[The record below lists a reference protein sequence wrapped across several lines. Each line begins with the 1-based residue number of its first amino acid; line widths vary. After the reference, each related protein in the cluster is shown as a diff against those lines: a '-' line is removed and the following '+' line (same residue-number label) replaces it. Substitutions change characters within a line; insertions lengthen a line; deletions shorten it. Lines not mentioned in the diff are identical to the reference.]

1 MIQNTDLYTTSLRLV
16 KEISY
21 VSAIKKINER
31 SSIIIR
37 TYNQAESI
45 IPLLDKVR
53 QNIPKDTLLDVVI
66 LDDDSPDDTGYM
78 NCCNVYNNYNN
89 VSTQLSLKVVHRK
102 KSKRYIPSILEGVK
116 QCQDDFRGNPNSIA
130 SKYISGGSISGW
142 PLRRTII
149 SCSVVTFTR
158 YGLRIR
164 NIRDLVSCR
173 FAVPRKILDEIN
185 FGTRGYKI
193 PIEILVKEQSNAKR
207 IAYMFNETKPGK
219 NKLGI
224 KVIAH
229 YFLAI
234 WELYRY
240 GQKKGKK
247 DTEQQGNE
255 ERKSVHFPS
264 KAEVSS
270 TGASIQL
277 ILIYLL
283 VELSGYAYSPS
294 LLLAVLAGSG
304 SNFVLNRSW
313 TFKER
318 IWG

>member
-1 MIQNTDLYTTSLRLV
+1 V

-31 SSIIIR
+31 FSIIMR

-66 LDDDSPDDTGYM
+66 LDDDSPDGTGYM

-89 VSTQLSLKVVHRK
+89 VSTQLSLKVVHSK
-102 KSKRYIPSILEGVK
+102 KSKGYIPSILDGVK
-116 QCQDDFRGNPNSIA
+116 QCPDDFRGNPNSIA

-164 NIRDLVSCR
+164 NIRDPVSCR
-173 FAVPRKILDEIN
+173 FAVPRKILDETN

-193 PIEILVKEQSNAKR
+193 PIEILVKEQSNTKR
-207 IAYMFNETKPGK
+207 IEYMFNETKPGK
-219 NKLGI
+219 SKLGI
-224 KVIAH
+224 KVIAQ

-234 WELYRY
+234 WQLYRY

-255 ERKSVHFPS
+255 EHKSVPFLS
-264 KAEVSS
+264 KAELSS

-283 VELSGYAYSPS
+283 VELSGYAYSSS